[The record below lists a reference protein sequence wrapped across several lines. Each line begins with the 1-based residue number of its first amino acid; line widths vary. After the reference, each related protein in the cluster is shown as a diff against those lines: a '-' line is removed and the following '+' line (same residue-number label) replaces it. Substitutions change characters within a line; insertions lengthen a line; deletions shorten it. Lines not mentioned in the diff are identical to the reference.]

1 MAGPPT
7 LISRLLHRLA
17 LRPVL
22 LRLWT
27 GLLLCALV
35 CTAGAATYTYRSDS
49 YAWETTTNTIS
60 WDHSCTGYP
69 DDDDKATITFTG
81 GFTFTFAGTAYSSV
95 RVLSNGMLQFG
106 ADTGLF
112 RDFSPDAMPLGTAPS
127 RSGCTAGA
135 AARVLV
141 VHWID
146 LAPSFGGT
154 VTWQQKGSAPNRYV
168 VVSWNAVRH
177 YNTGTPYTF
186 QVILYEN
193 GEFKYQYG
201 TNATGSGATIGVQV
215 SGSDYTQYS
224 YDTVSASSTTAIRWT
239 TASRLAEYRMDETSW
254 NGTAGEVA
262 DSSGNGYDG
271 RSLGSAQTNAD
282 GYVCRAMDIPSN
294 GTSSISAVDTTL
306 DVDSGIGS
314 GGSVSFWYR
323 SDTAWS
329 SSSNLALF
337 DATTVATAPFYLMR
351 MGGGAV
357 RFVVAD
363 SAGTTLTA
371 TSAAQSY
378 SAHVWVHIAV
388 SWRLAVGSGR
398 SSLVVYINGTQV
410 ASTSGTT
417 NGQLPSSLG
426 TLYLGDNRSAVTP
439 SGGTLNSANGRLDEV
454 RIYNYPVDTTVL
466 ASDIAA
472 THTCS
477 GASLHH
483 LEIRHA
489 SGTGLTC
496 TPSTVTVAA
505 CQDAACTSV
514 YTGGVTGS
522 LTSSGASVS
531 WPDGS
536 AFSIAAGG
544 STVDVR
550 LQVTAAGS
558 ALIGTGTLTPS
569 AASATTCNF
578 GSPSC
583 TFTAA
588 DSGLLFDVPNHAA
601 ETSQSFT
608 VSAVKKADNSLA
620 CVPAFASVS
629 KSINFKCN
637 YSNPTT
643 GSAPVR
649 VGGSSVACA
658 ANGASS
664 TGAGVSLAF
673 DATGKATTS
682 LLYADAGQIALTATY
697 TGSGSDA
704 GLSMTGTD
712 SFIAAPASLAFS
724 GVTSGNIKAG
734 SAFSATVTALN
745 SAGAATSNFG
755 KETSPATV
763 SLAFARRTPT
773 GTNAN
778 GVVVSDGSFSGTLGS
793 FSSGAATAT
802 NLSWTEVGTGDLTA
816 SLSNYLGSG
825 LSASGSTGSGGAV
838 HVIPYHFKVVVTS
851 QGCGSFTYAGG
862 QTFSTTVTA
871 QNAAN
876 ANTVNYD
883 GSFGS
888 PVSKAVTLADA
899 SALGGTISTG
909 PHIAASV
916 FRLGIGTG
924 TASYGFASK
933 QTAEKTLLLS
943 ASDTDGATSVG
954 TAQTGNSTTL
964 RSGRLRV
971 ANGFGSEKSALQ
983 LAVLAEYW
991 SGNAWVLNSADS
1003 CTVVPAASVALSNY
1017 RDKTGAAVTAATQW
1031 TTTAS
1036 AITLASGQGTLTLSA
1051 PSSGRT
1057 GTVDLALNLGSTAAD
1072 QSCLATHPASTAGN
1086 LAWLR
1091 SRFGNCAATFDRDP
1105 SAQATFGVYSP
1116 ETKKTVHVREIF

>member
-1 MAGPPT
+1 M
-7 LISRLLHRLA
+7 ISRLLDRLA
-17 LRPVL
+17 IRPAL
-22 LRLWT
+22 LRLWA
-27 GLLLCALV
+27 GLLLCVIAG
-35 CTAGAATYTYRSDS
+35 TAGAATYTYRSDTYS
-49 YAWETTTNTIS
+49 WETTTNTVT
-60 WDHSCTGYP
+60 WDKTCTDYQN
-69 DDDDKATITFTG
+69 DDDKATISFTG

-127 RSGCTAGA
+127 YGGCTSAA
-135 AARVLV
+135 AARVMV

-146 LAPSFGGT
+146 LAPSRGGT
-154 VTWQQKGSAPNRYV
+154 VTWQQKGSAPNRYL

-186 QVILYEN
+186 QVILYES

-215 SGSDYTQYS
+215 SSSDYTEYS
-224 YDTVSASSTTAIRWT
+224 YNTVSASTSTAIRW
-239 TASRLAEYRMDETSW
+239 ASAARVAEYRMDETSW
-254 NGTAGEVA
+254 NGSAGEVA
-262 DSSGNGYDG
+262 DSSGNGHDG
-271 RSLGSAQTNAD
+271 KSLGSAQTNAD
-282 GYVCRAMDIPSN
+282 GYICRALDVPSN
-294 GTSSISAVDTTL
+294 GTGSISAVDTTL
-306 DVDSGIGS
+306 DVDTDIGS
-314 GGSVSFWYR
+314 GGSIGFWYR

-337 DATTVATAPFYLMR
+337 DATTSAALPFYLMR

-388 SWRLAVGSGR
+388 SWRLAYGTGR

-410 ASTSGTT
+410 ASASGTT
-417 NGQLPSSLG
+417 NGQLPSGLG
-426 TLYLGDNRSAVTP
+426 TLYIGDNRSAVTP
-439 SGGTLNSANGRLDEV
+439 SGGTLNSANGRIDEL
-454 RIYNYPVDTTVL
+454 RIYNYLIGSATL

-477 GASLHH
+477 ASTLHH

-505 CQDAACTSV
+505 CQDAACTSP

-522 LTSSGASVS
+522 LSSSGASVS
-531 WPDGS
+531 WPDGA

-550 LQVTAAGS
+550 LQLTAAGS
-558 ALIGTGTLTPS
+558 ALLGTGTLAPS

-588 DSGLLFDVPNHAA
+588 DSGLLFDVPDHAA
-601 ETSQSFT
+601 ETSQSFS

-629 KSINFKCN
+629 KSITFRCN
-637 YSNPTT
+637 YANPTT
-643 GSAPVR
+643 GTSPVR
-649 VGGSSVACA
+649 IGSSAVACA

-664 TGAGVSLAF
+664 SGSAVSLAF
-673 DATGKATTS
+673 DATGKATAS
-682 LLYADAGQIALTATY
+682 LQYADAGQIAMTASY
-697 TGSGSDA
+697 SGSGADA
-704 GLSMTGTD
+704 GLTMTGSD

-724 GVTSGNIKAG
+724 AVTSGSIKAG
-734 SAFSATVTALN
+734 SSFSATVTAMN
-745 SAGAATSNFG
+745 SGGVAMTNFG
-755 KETSPATV
+755 RETSPATV
-763 SLAFARRTPT
+763 SLAFVRRTPT

-778 GVVVSDGSFSGTLGS
+778 GVAVSDGSFGGALGS
-793 FSSGAATAT
+793 FSGGAATAS

-816 SLSNYLGSG
+816 TLSNYLGSG
-825 LSASGSTGSGGAV
+825 LSASGTTGSGGALQL
-838 HVIPYHFKVVVTS
+838 IPHHFKVVVDTH
-851 QGCGSFTYAGG
+851 GCNSGSFTYAGG

-876 ANTVNYD
+876 ATTVNYD

-888 PVSKAVTLADA
+888 PVSRAVTLADA

-916 FRLGIGTG
+916 FRLGIGAG

-943 ASDTDGATSVG
+943 ASDTSGATSVG
-954 TAQTGNSTTL
+954 TTQVGNSTTL

-983 LAVLAEYW
+983 LAVLVEYW

-1003 CTVVPAASVALSNY
+1003 CTVVPAAAVVRSNY
-1017 RDKTGAAVTAATQW
+1017 RNHQGGS
-1031 TTTAS
+1031 TTAWSTTPS
-1036 AITLASGQGTLTLSA
+1036 AITLSGGGGTLTLAAPTPSA
-1051 PSSGRT
+1051 T
-1057 GTVDLALNLGSTAAD
+1057 GSVDIALNLGSTAAD
-1072 QSCLATHPASTAGN
+1072 QSCLANHPGSSGAS
-1086 LAWLR
+1086 LPWLR
-1091 SRFGNCAATFDRDP
+1091 SRNGSCAATWDRDP
-1105 SAQATFGVYSP
+1105 SAQAAFGIYSP